1 MPRRIVC
8 LTEEPTEILHLL
20 GEGERIVGISA
31 WTCRPEGARER
42 APIVS
47 GFTGG
52 NVKKIV
58 ELEPDLV
65 VGFSDIQADLA
76 AQLVRANLQV
86 LITNQR
92 SVEEILE
99 TILLVGRLVDRGERA
114 AALVDGYRRRLDQ
127 VRARTSAW
135 PKRPRVYFEEWPDP
149 TISAIRWVSELIEV
163 AGGRDVFSERSSGKG
178 ARERFVTFDEVRDR
192 DPEVIVASWCGK
204 PVDKAAFPTRPG
216 WADVAAIRHGRVHE
230 VESALV
236 LQPGPAALTD
246 GLDALVRAIE
256 PAAC

>member
-1 MPRRIVC
+1 MARRIVC

-76 AQLVRANLQV
+76 AQLIRAGLEV

-92 SVEEILE
+92 SLEQILS
-99 TILLVGRLVDRGERA
+99 TILLLGRIVGREQRA
-114 AALVDGYRRRLDQ
+114 AALVAGYRRRLAD

-135 PKRPRVYFEEWPDP
+135 PRRPRVYFEEWPEP

-163 AGGRDVFSERSSGKG
+163 AGGRDVFAERSTGK
-178 ARERFVTFDEVRDR
+178 AAKERFVTFDEVRAR
-192 DPEVIVASWCGK
+192 DPEVLVASWCGK
-204 PVDKAAFPTRPG
+204 TVDLTAFGERAG
-216 WADVAAIRHGRVHE
+216 WGEVAAVRDGRVHE
-230 VESALV
+230 IESALI

-256 PAAC
+256 GAAC